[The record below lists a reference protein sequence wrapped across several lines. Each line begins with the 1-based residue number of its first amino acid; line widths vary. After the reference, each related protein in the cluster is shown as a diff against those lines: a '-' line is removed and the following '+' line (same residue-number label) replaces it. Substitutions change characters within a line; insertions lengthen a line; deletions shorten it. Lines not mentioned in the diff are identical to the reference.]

1 MQLLAT
7 ARGIRALDRRAIGA
21 GAVPGLVLMENAGR
35 AFTDILASETGGLNG
50 RTALVVC
57 GKGNNGGD
65 GFVIGRHLLNRGC
78 RVHVALLAPPSALA
92 GDAAVQYRALLG
104 TGRLAG
110 PSFSRSVHRTA
121 ASVRGL
127 PAAEVIVDALFGTG
141 FDGAVRGPALAAI
154 RAVNRRTA
162 FVASVDVPSGVNA
175 TTGTVENA
183 AVRADLTVTMG
194 LAKTGLYLGRGR
206 ECAGK
211 VVVAEIGFPAGLLTA
226 RKEDALRVER
236 ADLRALLPQ
245 RPHDAHKYA
254 VGKVYVLGGSRAL
267 TGAPLMTAS
276 AALRSGAGASVLGVP
291 GSVHAVVARRALE
304 VMIDRLPETGGGAVA
319 AAAAPSI
326 GERARWA
333 DAVAAGPG
341 LTRDPET
348 AGVVRGLLALER
360 PLVLDAD
367 ALPAL
372 RGAVRALRRRKSP
385 TVLTPHEGE
394 FRALTGVDAGVLE
407 RDRVGVLRFWAAR
420 LRCVILLKGSP
431 TLVAEPGGH
440 VWFNSTGNPGMATA
454 GAGDV
459 LTGVVAALLA
469 QGLSASQAAVAAAY
483 IHGLAGDVAAETM
496 GERSLMARDIL
507 DALPEAFGRVERA

>member
-1 MQLLAT
+1 
-7 ARGIRALDRRAIGA
+7 
-21 GAVPGLVLMENAGR
+21 
-35 AFTDILASETGGLNG
+35 
-50 RTALVVC
+50 
-57 GKGNNGGD
+57 
-65 GFVIGRHLLNRGC
+65 
-78 RVHVALLAPPSALA
+78 
-92 GDAAVQYRALLG
+92 
-104 TGRLAG
+104 
-110 PSFSRSVHRTA
+110 
-121 ASVRGL
+121 
-127 PAAEVIVDALFGTG
+127 
-141 FDGAVRGPALAAI
+141 
-154 RAVNRRTA
+154 
-162 FVASVDVPSGVNA
+162 
-175 TTGTVENA
+175 
-183 AVRADLTVTMG
+183 
-194 LAKTGLYLGRGR
+194 
-206 ECAGK
+206 
-211 VVVAEIGFPAGLLTA
+211 
-226 RKEDALRVER
+226 
-236 ADLRALLPQ
+236 
-245 RPHDAHKYA
+245 
-254 VGKVYVLGGSRAL
+254 
-267 TGAPLMTAS
+267 
-276 AALRSGAGASVLGVP
+276 
-291 GSVHAVVARRALE
+291 
-304 VMIDRLPETGGGAVA
+304 MIDRLPETGGGAVA

-326 GERARWA
+326 EERARWA